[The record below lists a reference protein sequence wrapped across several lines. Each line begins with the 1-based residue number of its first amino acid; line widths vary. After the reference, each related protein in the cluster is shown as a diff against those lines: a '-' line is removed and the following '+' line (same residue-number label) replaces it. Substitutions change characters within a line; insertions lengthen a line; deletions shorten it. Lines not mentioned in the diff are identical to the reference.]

1 MTSVVPPALDVASD
15 GSVESAVARLAEEFS
30 DQLRPQLIVRIVRES
45 RRDLGGSPIGALP
58 ELVERLARYRLQESV
73 AA

>member
-1 MTSVVPPALDVASD
+1 MTSVVRPALDPTTD
-15 GSVESAVARLAEEFS
+15 GSVESAVARLADEFS
-30 DQLRPQLIVRIVRES
+30 EKLRPQLIVRIVRES

-58 ELVERLARYRLQESV
+58 ELVERLARYRLQES

>member
-1 MTSVVPPALDVASD
+1 MTSVVRPALDPTTD
-15 GSVESAVARLAEEFS
+15 GSVESAVARLADEFS
-30 DQLRPQLIVRIVRES
+30 GKLRPQLIVRIVRES

-58 ELVERLARYRLQESV
+58 ELVERLARYRLQES

>member
-1 MTSVVPPALDVASD
+1 MTSVVPPVLDPTTD
-15 GSVESAVARLAEEFS
+15 CSVESAVARLAEEFS
-30 DQLRPQLIVRIVRES
+30 EKLRPQLIVRIVRES

-73 AA
+73 A